1 MAAAE
6 GQTFNGPGKQR
17 IHDML
22 SPAEQAGYN
31 VAVAY
36 SLSSNR
42 KKLTDLAPRGAVL
55 AGQDSL
61 AAEFR
66 AQHPD
71 GPARLGFDIG
81 MAVAEG
87 DTADGPGKQAKG
99 KSLNQSEQGGFADA
113 VSFSVQRN
121 ANKEF
126 AEKGAAV
133 AKADKVV
140 GVLRNAETDVFY
152 RLGFDIATGLF
163 GNPKLGAAGH
173 TAEGPGSTA
182 IRNSLNEAAKRGYDA
197 AVKYH
202 LKRP

>member
-22 SPAEQAGYN
+22 SPSEQSGYSI
-31 VAVAY
+31 AVAY

-42 KKLTDLAPRGAVL
+42 KKLTDLAPRGAEL
-55 AGQDSL
+55 AADDPL

-66 AQHPD
+66 AQHSD

-87 DTADGPGKQAKG
+87 QTADGPGKQAKG
-99 KSLNQSEQGGFADA
+99 RSLNESEQGGFADA

-126 AEKGAAV
+126 AAKGAAV
-133 AKADKVV
+133 ARADKVV
-140 GVLRNAETDVFY
+140 GILRNAETDAFY

-163 GNPKLGAAGH
+163 GDPALGAAGH
-173 TAEGPGSTA
+173 TSEGPGSTA
-182 IRNSLNEAAKRGYDA
+182 IRDSLNAAAKRGYDA
-197 AVKYH
+197 ALKYH
-202 LKRP
+202 LKRL